1 MVACVH
7 LSHLS
12 VCSSLIP
19 NEISGFILEELL
31 ELETLNKAVAEASL
45 LCGQKLVGLE
55 RQEAVLSALGHG
67 GGCLIVV
74 ELFLQVLCN
83 HLQVELFLH
92 FNLFI

>member
-12 VCSSLIP
+12 VRSSLIP

-31 ELETLNKAVAEASL
+31 ELETLNKAVAETSL

-55 RQEAVLSALGHG
+55 
-67 GGCLIVV
+67 
-74 ELFLQVLCN
+74 
-83 HLQVELFLH
+83 
-92 FNLFI
+92 

>member
-31 ELETLNKAVAEASL
+31 EFETLDKAVAEASL